1 MELLTISG
9 LILGFGLG
17 IKLYTFYKKKQAE
30 ALKKTLDSSPIPV
43 FMPLDEST
51 TCSAKGEPHSWEELN
66 LMDVGSRSSSAK
78 LVCMKCGVI
87 NGTEKQ
93 FSQAGLENIKK
104 QRAILEETKA
114 FMQELDDFRETE
126 LNRMA
131 KIVADVPPLEDAFRA
146 GYKAFLEIED
156 RVAEKVAE
164 RKRKMFE
171 EALAKIEGIK
181 KD

>member
-17 IKLYTFYKKKQAE
+17 IQLYTFYKKKQSE
-30 ALKKTLDSSPIPV
+30 ALKKAMDSSPIPV

-51 TCSAKGEPHSWEELN
+51 TCSAKGEPHAWEELN

-104 QRAILEETKA
+104 QKTLLEETKA
-114 FMQELDDFRETE
+114 FMKELDDFRETE
-126 LNRMA
+126 LNRLA
-131 KIVADVPPLEDAFRA
+131 RNNREEFREQIFKA

-156 RVAEKVAE
+156 MVAAKIEA

-171 EALAKIEGIK
+171 ETLAKIEGIK

>member
-43 FMPLDEST
+43 FMPTDEST

-114 FMQELDDFRETE
+114 FMKELDDFREAQLKQIMSACCFDSVQE
-126 LNRMA
+126 NRF
-131 KIVADVPPLEDAFRA
+131 KSGYDAF
-146 GYKAFLEIED
+146 LQIEE
-156 RVAEKVAE
+156 RVAEKVDA

-171 EALAKIEGIK
+171 EALAKIPGIK

>member
-17 IKLYTFYKKKQAE
+17 IKLYTFYIKKQKE
-30 ALKKTLDSSPIPV
+30 ALKKSLDSSPIPV
-43 FMPLDEST
+43 FMPLDEAT
-51 TCSAKGEPHSWEELN
+51 LCTAKGEPHSWEELN

-114 FMQELDDFRETE
+114 FMKELDDFRDAE
-126 LNRMA
+126 LIRRAMLVSNESVIR
-131 KIVADVPPLEDAFRA
+131 DAFA
-146 GYKAFLEIED
+146 KGYKSFLEIED
-156 RVAEKVAE
+156 MVAEKVAE
-164 RKRKMFE
+164 KKRKMFE